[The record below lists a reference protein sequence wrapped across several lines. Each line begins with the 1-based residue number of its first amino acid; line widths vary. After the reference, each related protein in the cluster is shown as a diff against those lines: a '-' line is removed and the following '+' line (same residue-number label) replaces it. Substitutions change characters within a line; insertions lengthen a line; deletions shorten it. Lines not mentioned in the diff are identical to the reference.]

1 MLCLLLGLTEV
12 CPDEG
17 ATMTDPAS
25 AIRHQIDVLM
35 QLQITTLG
43 QHWSLTPLE
52 LSEYHER
59 SAKFSALLEELD
71 ATRPAPLYRVPKC
84 RGRLDPTL

>member
-1 MLCLLLGLTEV
+1 
-12 CPDEG
+12 
-17 ATMTDPAS
+17 MTDPAS